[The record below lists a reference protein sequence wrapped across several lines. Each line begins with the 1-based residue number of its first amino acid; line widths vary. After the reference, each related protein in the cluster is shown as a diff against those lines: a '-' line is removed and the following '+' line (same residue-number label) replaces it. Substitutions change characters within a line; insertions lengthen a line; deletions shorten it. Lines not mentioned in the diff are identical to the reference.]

1 MTNIVDPKW
10 TFEEALNEA
19 WKNYSGGIYS
29 AAGRVRILTQ
39 WGNVVGR
46 QRAISELESVLG
58 KYSSSKEAAEAMGLS
73 VSTLQKLKK
82 LYKAMPIVTPFSSE
96 LNGQVEQLEQ
106 ISEKLHDVST
116 DRALAHFLERAR
128 KEGVDPLSKLLRYL
142 VDEDISLAIDESTLR
157 KLLELSHKAGIDL
170 IARLIDW
177 ITPSTKAEDVVD
189 IIEKLLKVDDI
200 QKLSAAVGLSNLKSV
215 LSLWKN
221 NYKNDKEE
229 FWQGVLAENSF
240 IFAQIF
246 SFPVIFIKNKAYVGG
261 KDISNKGGNIIDFL
275 CTNHSTKNVA
285 LIEIKTPVTKLL
297 GGLYRGDVYN
307 ISNDLSGSV
316 IQIINYKNSLLH
328 NYKVLANSEEEE
340 EKFEAFDPK
349 CIIIIG
355 NIHHEL
361 VNKRQRK
368 SLELFRMGLKDV
380 QVITY
385 DELFGKVEFLV
396 NLLEGYV
403 VE

>member
-1 MTNIVDPKW
+1 
-10 TFEEALNEA
+10 
-19 WKNYSGGIYS
+19 
-29 AAGRVRILTQ
+29 
-39 WGNVVGR
+39 
-46 QRAISELESVLG
+46 
-58 KYSSSKEAAEAMGLS
+58 MGLS

-96 LNGQVEQLEQ
+96 LNGQVEELEQ

-116 DRALAHFLERAR
+116 DTALAHFLELAR

-177 ITPSTKAEDVVD
+177 ITPATKAEEVVD

-215 LSLWKN
+215 LSIWKN
-221 NYKNDKEE
+221 NDNNEKEE

-246 SFPVIFIKNKAYVGG
+246 SFPVIVLEKKAYVGG
-261 KDISNKGGNIIDFL
+261 KNISNKGGNIVDFL
-275 CTNHSTKNVA
+275 CTNHLTKNVA
-285 LIEIKTPVTKLL
+285 LIEIKTPGTKLL
-297 GGLYRGDVYN
+297 GGKYRGDVYN
-307 ISNDLSGSV
+307 ISNELSGSV
-316 IQIINYKNSLLH
+316 IQVINYKNSLLH
-328 NYKVLANSEEEE
+328 NYKGLANLEDDR
-340 EKFEAFDPK
+340 FEAFDPK
-349 CIIIIG
+349 CIVIIG

-361 VNKRQRK
+361 VDQTQRK

-385 DELFGKVEFLV
+385 DELFGKVESLV
-396 NLLEGYV
+396 KLLEGHV